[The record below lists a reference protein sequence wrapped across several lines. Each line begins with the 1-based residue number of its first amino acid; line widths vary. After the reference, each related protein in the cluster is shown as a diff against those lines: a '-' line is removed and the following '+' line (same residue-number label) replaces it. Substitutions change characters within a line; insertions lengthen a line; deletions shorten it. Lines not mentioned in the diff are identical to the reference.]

1 MGNDF
6 TMVEAG
12 DLGDDLV
19 GLLDTTY
26 CTITELR
33 RYLSAQGVTDFAD
46 HDASGAA
53 DSQVVADCINQATGE
68 IDMYARQRYAVTGL
82 NSHDLITRWCVVM
95 SAYFL
100 CQRRGNPVPASIETE
115 FLRITDPIDG
125 FLVKVSNGR
134 LQLPGLALGDDLRPT
149 WSNLVVDR
157 RHRRSTVRV
166 TQTNS
171 SDAPTKL
178 SQDIKQDFPAVV
190 PD

>member
-1 MGNDF
+1 MGNNF
-6 TMVEAG
+6 TTTEAG

-68 IDMYARQRYAVTGL
+68 IDMYARQRYAVAGL
-82 NSHDLITRWCVVM
+82 NAHDLITRWCVVM

-100 CQRRGNPVPASIETE
+100 CQRRGNPVPDSILNE
-115 FLRITDPIDG
+115 FLRITDPDIG
-125 FLVKVSNGR
+125 FLAKVASGR

-149 WSNLVVDR
+149 WSNLAVDR
-157 RHRRSTVRV
+157 RHRRSAVRV
-166 TQTNS
+166 TKENS
-171 SDAPTKL
+171 SDADTKL
-178 SQDIKQDFPAVV
+178 SQDVKSEFPVV
-190 PD
+190 LD